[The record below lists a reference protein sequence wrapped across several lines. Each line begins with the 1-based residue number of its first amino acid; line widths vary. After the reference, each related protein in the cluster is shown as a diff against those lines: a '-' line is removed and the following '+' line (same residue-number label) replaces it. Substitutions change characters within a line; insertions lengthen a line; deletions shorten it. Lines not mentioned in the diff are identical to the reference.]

1 LAIGFFAMAAGF
13 FLAFVVV
20 VVVVV
25 VVDVCG
31 VAAVCANNG
40 AETINRRMLAS
51 QDLIVSLPLY
61 LGAAGPNFTDG
72 GFELLAHHCRLRP
85 LNTSAESPLRLLG
98 KLGSAQL
105 SRQT

>member
-1 LAIGFFAMAAGF
+1 MAAGF

-25 VVDVCG
+25 VVVDVFG

-61 LGAAGPNFTDG
+61 LGAAGPSFTDD
-72 GFELLAHHCRLRP
+72 GFELLAHGCRLRL
-85 LNTSAESPLRLLG
+85 LNTSAESPPRLFG
-98 KLGSAQL
+98 KKWF
-105 SRQT
+105 R